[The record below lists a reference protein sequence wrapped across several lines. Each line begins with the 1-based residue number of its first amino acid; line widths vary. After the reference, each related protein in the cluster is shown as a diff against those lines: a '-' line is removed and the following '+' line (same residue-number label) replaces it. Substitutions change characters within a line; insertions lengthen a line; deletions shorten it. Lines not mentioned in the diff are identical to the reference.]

1 MSAVLVN
8 VKRTVQLD
16 AVERQALAN
25 EVSAQYG
32 SLAFMY
38 AKAVHQ
44 GTRTI
49 EVINSRYH
57 EPVNQILAFVLENG
71 YDLILE

>member
-1 MSAVLVN
+1 MLVN
-8 VKRTVQLD
+8 VKKVVQLD

-25 EVSAQYG
+25 KVSAEYG

-38 AKAVHQ
+38 AKAVYQ
-44 GTRTI
+44 ESRPI
-49 EVINSRYH
+49 ELVHSRYQ
-57 EPVNQILAFVLENG
+57 ETVKDILKYVADNG

>member
-8 VKRTVQLD
+8 VKKVVQLD

-38 AKAVHQ
+38 AKAVYQ
-44 GTRTI
+44 GSRSI
-49 EVINSRYH
+49 EMVHSRYQQA
-57 EPVNQILAFVLENG
+57 VKDILAYVSANG